1 MKNIITF
8 EKYSNIKILIDDEK
22 YMEIDIDDVLLV
34 GRFKNKKLKVNKI
47 ELNDKNDVVINNKP
61 ILKFRK
67 FS

>member
-22 YMEIDIDDVLLV
+22 YMEINLDDVLLV

-47 ELNDKNDVVINNKP
+47 ELNDKNDIIINNKP